1 MLGSEIWVM
10 LAAAIAGIA
19 LAAVV
24 VSVVRGRT
32 GEPEDVTIGF
42 LGPSLAAIY
51 LLVLAFALVTE
62 WQTNADAR
70 QAVVNEATAL
80 RSLQWSAA
88 GLPAGAAATL
98 HRQLG
103 AYLNEV
109 VSDDWPQMRHGRLGD
124 ESERMIAAMY
134 ASALRVNPATNAQ
147 SAAQQNVVGQLDS
160 LLAARA
166 QRAADA
172 ASRLPEGVL
181 AAVLATSVVV
191 IAFPFAGG
199 LRVSTVCLTVAGLQ
213 AVLVAVGVVV
223 VFQLNLAYS
232 GPLAVGPGAI
242 QAVAQLP
249 LAG

>member
-10 LAAAIAGIA
+10 LVAAVAGIA

-24 VSVVRGRT
+24 VTIIRDRA

-42 LGPSLAAIY
+42 LGPTLAAIY

-70 QAVVNEATAL
+70 QSVVNEAAAL
-80 RSLQWSAA
+80 RGLQWSAP
-88 GLPAGAAATL
+88 GLPASSAATL
-98 HRQLG
+98 HRQLD
-103 AYLNEV
+103 AYLSQV
-109 VSDDWPQMRHGRLGD
+109 VHHDWPQMRDGRLSD
-124 ESERMIAAMY
+124 DSERMIAAMY
-134 ASALRVNPATNAQ
+134 RSALRANPATNAQ

-160 LLAARA
+160 LLAARS
-166 QRAADA
+166 QRDADA
-172 ASRLPEGVL
+172 GSRLPAGLL

-191 IAFPFAGG
+191 IVFPFAGG
-199 LRVSTVCLTVAGLQ
+199 LRVSTVSLVMAGLQ

-223 VFQLNLAYS
+223 VFQLNLAYA

-242 QAVAQLP
+242 EAVAQLP
-249 LAG
+249 PAG

>member
-10 LAAAIAGIA
+10 LAAAVAGIA

-24 VSVVRGRT
+24 VSVVRGRA

-80 RSLQWSAA
+80 RSLEWSAI
-88 GLPAGAAATL
+88 GLPAGSAATL
-98 HRQLG
+98 QRQLG

-109 VSDDWPQMRHGRLGD
+109 VTGDWPQMRHGHVGN

-134 ASALRVNPATNAQ
+134 ASALRANPATNAQ

-172 ASRLPEGVL
+172 SSRLPDGVL
-181 AAVLATSVVV
+181 AAVLATSAVV

-199 LRVSTVCLTVAGLQ
+199 LRASTMCLTVAGLQ

-223 VFQLNLAYS
+223 VFQLNLAYA
-232 GPLAVGPGAI
+232 GPLAVGPGTI

-249 LAG
+249 LGG

>member
-1 MLGSEIWVM
+1 MGS
-10 LAAAIAGIA
+10 G
-19 LAAVV
+19 
-24 VSVVRGRT
+24 
-32 GEPEDVTIGF
+32 
-42 LGPSLAAIY
+42 
-51 LLVLAFALVTE
+51 
-62 WQTNADAR
+62 
-70 QAVVNEATAL
+70 
-80 RSLQWSAA
+80 
-88 GLPAGAAATL
+88 
-98 HRQLG
+98 
-103 AYLNEV
+103 
-109 VSDDWPQMRHGRLGD
+109 MRFWAWL
-124 ESERMIAAMY
+124 IAAMY

-160 LLAARA
+160 LLAARS

-242 QAVAQLP
+242 QAAARPP